1 MATATLTLSPSTLAR
16 SITPPPSPPEDSP
29 SPMALALAS
38 SVPLAIPNKHLP
50 TPTYT
55 ITTKVSPSPVTPP
68 ASPPTEKATPLL
80 PISSVLYPPSAYQQI
95 SVEPPIY
102 SIDAATAAAAIHQ
115 AACHPLPPAD
125 KVFPWLHG
133 LHSDNAVQLT
143 FFNAR
148 RKIHQRTPSCWRGV
162 TVVKAGRALESSKLR
177 GAVHPAEI
185 LPTAPG
191 YQGGFLEVDPKEGF
205 CVRNFHIQTAKLAA
219 VSDIIVY
226 GDDRTSK
233 DAIKNIARR
242 IAQAQVK
249 YRSMHMSHP
258 DLDYPQY
265 NTFVVSSPF
274 SEFEQN
280 HPELV
285 AFDSRGLGSGS
296 IPDFPYLER
305 QEMCTM
311 SRATEIA
318 HNVWLGSTS
327 DKEVVNASGP
337 FNICIE
343 SCDGAPFPTAPM
355 LRLISRRMRDHT
367 SVQDIEF
374 PASGSVATSN
384 WAKFDIDAIIDMCR
398 WIYFSANP
406 IIIKDA
412 DGDTAMEDHD
422 QGKRVLVHCM
432 DGYTETSL
440 LALAY
445 LMYSEGLPV
454 HDAWIHLHREKGRN
468 FFAYQTDLQILLHA
482 QTEILKASPALK
494 NEADATAFIASIEIP
509 KWVPKLDG
517 SLPSRILPHM
527 YLGNLGHANNPE
539 MLKELGI
546 KRILSIGEFTNWS
559 ADEISGWPSEKIMK
573 VENIQDNGVDPLTCR
588 LDKCLDFI
596 NAGREAGE
604 ATLVH
609 CRVGVSRSATICIAE
624 VMKRLNLSVPRAYCY
639 VRARRLNVI
648 IQPHLR
654 FMYELLKWEEAQR
667 TENNLGIKRELEWP
681 SIAREIALMNR
692 PYSR

>member
-1 MATATLTLSPSTLAR
+1 MATLTITPTTIAAR
-16 SITPPPSPPEDSP
+16 SITPPPSPPDD
-29 SPMALALAS
+29 SPMALALAAS
-38 SVPLAIPNKHLP
+38 TPLPIPNKHLP

-55 ITTKVSPSPVTPP
+55 ITTKVPSSPVTPP
-68 ASPPTEKATPLL
+68 ASPPTEKATVVL
-80 PISSVLYPPSAYQQI
+80 PSSTVLYPPSAFPQI
-95 SVEPPIY
+95 SNEPPIY
-102 SIDAATAAAAIHQ
+102 SIDADTAAAAIHQ
-115 AACHPLPPAD
+115 ASCQPLPPAD

-133 LHSDNAVQLT
+133 LHSENLVQLT
-143 FFNAR
+143 FFSAR
-148 RKIHQRTPSCWRGV
+148 RRAQQRTPTCWRGI
-162 TVVKAGRALESSKLR
+162 TVVKAGRPLDSSKLR
-177 GAVHPAEI
+177 GAIHPAEI
-185 LPTAPG
+185 LPATSG
-191 YQGGFLEVDPKEGF
+191 SNGFLDVDPKEGF
-205 CVRNFHIQTAKLAA
+205 CVRNFHIQTAKLAT

-233 DAIKNIARR
+233 ETVKSIAKR
-242 IAQAQVK
+242 IAHAQIK
-249 YRSMHMSHP
+249 YRSMFMNHP
-258 DLDYPQY
+258 DTDYPKY
-265 NTFVVSSPF
+265 NTFVVSSSF

-280 HPELV
+280 HPDLV
-285 AFDSRGLGSGS
+285 AFDSRGLSSGC

-305 QEMCTM
+305 QEMCIM
-311 SRATEIA
+311 SRATEIS
-318 HNVWLGSTS
+318 HNVWLGSTT
-327 DKEVVNASGP
+327 DKGDMGNRHP

-343 SCDGAPFPTAPM
+343 ACDGAPFPTAPM

-374 PASGSVATSN
+374 PASGSVASSN
-384 WAKFDIDAIIDMCR
+384 WAKFDIDAIMDMCR
-398 WIYFSANP
+398 WIYYSANP
-406 IIIKDA
+406 VNINVKDA
-412 DGDTAMEDHD
+412 DGDTKMEDRD
-422 QGKRVLVHCM
+422 PGKRILIHCM

-445 LMYSEGLPV
+445 LMYAEGLAV
-454 HDAWIHLHREKGRN
+454 HEAWIQLHREKGRN

-482 QTEILKASPALK
+482 QNEILKASPARK
-494 NEADATAFIASIEIP
+494 DEDSAFVTKIAIP
-509 KWVPKLDG
+509 RWVSKLDG

-559 ADEISGWPSEKIMK
+559 REEEAAWPATHIMK
-573 VENIQDNGVDPLTCR
+573 LENIQDNGVDPLTCR
-588 LDKCLDFI
+588 LDQCLEFI
-596 NAGREAGE
+596 DAGKQAGE

-624 VMKRLNLSVPRAYCY
+624 VMKRLKLSVPRAYCY

-667 TENNLGIKRELEWP
+667 IKANLGIKRELEWP

>member
-1 MATATLTLSPSTLAR
+1 MATLTINPTTIVR
-16 SITPPPSPPEDSP
+16 SITPPPSPPDDLP
-29 SPMALALAS
+29 SPMALALAAS
-38 SVPLAIPNKHLP
+38 TPLPIPNKHMP

-55 ITTKVSPSPVTPP
+55 ITTQLPPSPVTPP
-68 ASPPTEKATPLL
+68 ASPPTEKTNPVL
-80 PISSVLYPPSAYQQI
+80 SVSTVLYPPSSHQQI
-95 SVEPPIY
+95 CIDPPIF
-102 SIDAATAAAAIHQ
+102 SIDAATAAAAMHQ
-115 AACHPLPPAD
+115 AACQPLPSAET
-125 KVFPWLHG
+125 VFPWLHG
-133 LHSDNAVQLT
+133 LHSENTVQLT

-148 RKIHQRTPSCWRGV
+148 RKINQRTPSCWRGV
-162 TVVKAGRALESSKLR
+162 TVVKAGRALDTSKLR
-177 GAVHPAEI
+177 GAIHPAEI
-185 LPTAPG
+185 LPTTSG
-191 YQGGFLEVDPKEGF
+191 CQGFLEADPREGF
-205 CVRNFHIQTAKLAA
+205 CVRNFHIQTAKLAT

-233 DAIKNIARR
+233 ETVKSIARR

-249 YRSMHMSHP
+249 YRSMFMKHP
-258 DLDYPQY
+258 DLEYPQY
-265 NTFVVSSPF
+265 NTFVVSSSF
-274 SEFEQN
+274 AEFEQN
-280 HPELV
+280 HSELV
-285 AFDSRGLGSGS
+285 AFDSKGMSSGC

-318 HNVWLGSTS
+318 RNVWLGSTT
-327 DKEVVNASGP
+327 DRAEFNPERP
-337 FNICIE
+337 FNICVE
-343 SCDGAPFPTAPM
+343 ACDGAPFPTSPM
-355 LRLISRRMRDHT
+355 LRLISRRMKDHT
-367 SVQDIEF
+367 SIQDIEF
-374 PASGSVATSN
+374 PASGSVAASN

-412 DGDTAMEDHD
+412 DGDTTMDD
-422 QGKRVLVHCM
+422 RDSGKRVLIHCM

-445 LMYSEGLPV
+445 IMYAEGLTV
-454 HDAWIHLHREKGRN
+454 HEAWIQLHREKNRN

-482 QTEILKASPALK
+482 QNEILKSSPARK
-494 NEADATAFIASIEIP
+494 DEEAAFVTKIGIP
-509 KWVPKLDG
+509 KWISKLDG

-546 KRILSIGEFTNWS
+546 KRILSVGEFTSWS
-559 ADEISGWPSEKIMK
+559 KEDEESWPATHIMRID
-573 VENIQDNGVDPLTCR
+573 NLQDNGVDPLTCR
-588 LDKCLDFI
+588 LDQCLAFI
-596 NAGREAGE
+596 DAGKQAGE

-624 VMKRLNLSVPRAYCY
+624 VMKRSKLSVPRAYCY

-654 FMYELLKWEEAQR
+654 FMYELLKWEEVQR
-667 TENNLGIKRELEWP
+667 TEANLGVKRELEWP